1 MNEHSA
7 QPGHALAASRAVC
20 LVGSNHGRCND
31 EDGGFDDRISVL
43 ILTPHRHHH
52 RHYHLAHLQRKEYKY
67 LQILR
72 LIPLRQT
79 ITIRV
84 VIK

>member
-31 EDGGFDDRISVL
+31 EDGGFDDRISVV
-43 ILTPHRHHH
+43 ILTP
-52 RHYHLAHLQRKEYKY
+52 LIVIIIVIIIQRINNARNTNIYKY
-67 LQILR
+67 CYRANIF
-72 LIPLRQT
+72 
-79 ITIRV
+79 
-84 VIK
+84 